1 MSSSILSTIAQ
12 SLSMDDIGKMAAAA
26 GISPPLAKRAVDAAV
41 PAILSALTTSL
52 GKPQGAQQLTAT
64 LARQPVGRL
73 ETLAS
78 ALEGTPQVAQA
89 GANLLTSLIGTG
101 SLAVLVSSLAKF
113 VGMPEGSARNL
124 LNTLMPAIMWTLGQE
139 RRDKGIGAAGLVD
152 MLKSEKE
159 DIAAA
164 VPAGL
169 SDQLKANGFYDR
181 LRVSAPPSDS
191 APRGTYPT
199 VPPAT
204 TATSRAAPAWP
215 FWVIPLLA
223 VAGLA
228 WYLLADGMGNTRVAE
243 RREAP
248 TRASTPPAGTTGVIQ
263 YLATVP
269 GDAVSVDAYR
279 GRDVFNRA
287 GERIGS
293 VTDLIIDVDG
303 KISAAILSVGS
314 FLGLGEKEVAVP
326 FSALQR
332 GLDQNLSQLV
342 IDTGRGQLH
351 AAPPVQS
358 LRDQIRSGTPDVRTQ
373 ELMPAAGKQPGNP
386 AGEPK
391 Q

>member
-12 SLSMDDIGKMAAAA
+12 SLSMDDISKMAAAA
-26 GISPPLAKRAVDAAV
+26 GVSPPIAKRAVDAAV

-78 ALEGTPQVAQA
+78 ALEGTPQLAQA
-89 GANLLTSLIGTG
+89 GANLLTSLMGTG

-159 DIAAA
+159 DIVAA

-181 LRVSAPPSDS
+181 LRVSAPQSDS

-215 FWVIPLLA
+215 LWVVPLLA

-228 WYLLADGMGNTRVAE
+228 WYLLADGTSNTRVAE

-248 TRASTPPAGTTGVIQ
+248 TRVSTQPAGTGVIQ

-287 GERIGS
+287 GEKIGS

-303 KISAAILSVGS
+303 KVSAAILSVGS

-326 FSALQR
+326 FFALQR

-342 IDTGRGQLH
+342 IDAGRGQLH

-358 LRDQIRSGTPDVRTQ
+358 LRDQIRSGTPNVRTQ
-373 ELMPAAGKQPGNP
+373 ELMPAAGKEPGNP

>member
-26 GISPPLAKRAVDAAV
+26 GISPPIAKRAVDAAV

-228 WYLLADGMGNTRVAE
+228 WYLLADRMGNTRVAE

-248 TRASTPPAGTTGVIQ
+248 TRASIPPAGTGVIQ

-293 VTDLIIDVDG
+293 VADLIIDVDG

-326 FSALQR
+326 FSAL
-332 GLDQNLSQLV
+332 
-342 IDTGRGQLH
+342 
-351 AAPPVQS
+351 
-358 LRDQIRSGTPDVRTQ
+358 RTRTFR
-373 ELMPAAGKQPGNP
+373 NS
-386 AGEPK
+386 
-391 Q
+391 

>member
-12 SLSMDDIGKMAAAA
+12 SLSMDDISKMAAAA
-26 GISPPLAKRAVDAAV
+26 GVSPPIAKRAVDAAV

-78 ALEGTPQVAQA
+78 ALEGTPQLAQA
-89 GANLLTSLIGTG
+89 GANLLTSLMGTG

-159 DIAAA
+159 DIVAA

-181 LRVSAPPSDS
+181 LRVSAPQSDS

-215 FWVIPLLA
+215 LWIVPLLA

-228 WYLLADGMGNTRVAE
+228 WYLLADGTSNTRVAE

-248 TRASTPPAGTTGVIQ
+248 TRVSTQPAGTGVTQ

-287 GERIGS
+287 GEKIGS

-358 LRDQIRSGTPDVRTQ
+358 LRDQIRSGTPNVRTQ